1 MGPLFY
7 VLQPLAAAISS
18 PHEICEHTMRERSGK
33 LDYRGKNEY
42 SPKKRKLYLLVE
54 RKENIKASCNG
65 HEKEQNLFSSVGRC
79 SKNILCI
86 NFFQCS
92 RMHN

>member
-33 LDYRGKNEY
+33 LDYRGKNE
-42 SPKKRKLYLLVE
+42 
-54 RKENIKASCNG
+54 
-65 HEKEQNLFSSVGRC
+65 LFSEKKKTLFARRAQGKYQS
-79 SKNILCI
+79 IM
-86 NFFQCS
+86 QWP
-92 RMHN
+92 